1 MVGNGGNGL
10 IWEVYI
16 GRIRK
21 GKREGEGWVSW
32 SGEGRQFF
40 RNVKGDCVILVRDI
54 MVEDDCICIHG
65 HWFILLF

>member
-21 GKREGEGWVSW
+21 GKREGEGWVCW
-32 SGEGRQFF
+32 SGEGTVFS
-40 RNVKGDCVILVRDI
+40 KCEG
-54 MVEDDCICIHG
+54 
-65 HWFILLF
+65 